1 MWVISCG
8 NTDTYHYVSP
18 IHQGMELDRNEYLQ
32 QRGILPRITQRRILS
47 IKIIMDYKDYY
58 KILGVDKKA
67 GPEEIKKAFRKLAVK
82 YHPDKTKGDKTAE
95 EKFKEANEANEV
107 LSNPEKRKKYDE
119 LGQNWN
125 QYRQPG
131 TDEGYYQ
138 QGGSG
143 RQGRNRQDGFGQ
155 GGFSDFFEQF
165 FGGSYGGEQFSNSN
179 FQTAGQ
185 DLRLDLDITLEEAF
199 HGTTRQFLVDGE
211 KLQIRLKPGVY
222 DGQQLRI
229 KGKGGKGKGNG
240 PRGDIY
246 GFVHLQKHP
255 RFTVSHNDLH
265 CTVTIDLYTSLL
277 GGKTSV
283 DTLKGMTKINIAP
296 GIENG
301 KVLRLKNM
309 GMPFYNEPD
318 KYGDLYAKVNIT
330 LPKDLSPQEIEL
342 FRQLSEIRNKNN
354 N

>member
-1 MWVISCG
+1 
-8 NTDTYHYVSP
+8 
-18 IHQGMELDRNEYLQ
+18 ME
-32 QRGILPRITQRRILS
+32 
-47 IKIIMDYKDYY
+47 YKDYY
-58 KILGVDKKA
+58 KILGIDKKA
-67 GPEEIKKAFRKLAVK
+67 SADEIKKAFRKLAVK

-125 QYRQPG
+125 QY
-131 TDEGYYQ
+131 DQ
-138 QGGSG
+138 QGYGQG
-143 RQGRNRQDGFGQ
+143 YGEQGGFRRQSRSKQGKQDFGFGQ

-165 FGGSYGGEQFSNSN
+165 FGGSYGGDEFSNNN
-179 FQTAGQ
+179 FQTAGH
-185 DLRLDLDITLEEAF
+185 DLRLDLDVTLEEAY
-199 HGTTRQFLVDGE
+199 HGTTRQFIVDGE

-222 DGQQLRI
+222 NGQQLRI

-246 GFVHLQKHP
+246 GFVNLQKHP
-255 RFTVSHNDLH
+255 RYAVSQNDLH
-265 CTVTIDLYTSLL
+265 CTITIDLYTSIL

-283 DTLKGMTKINIAP
+283 ETLKGMTRINIAP
-296 GIENG
+296 GTENG

-309 GMPFYNEPD
+309 GMPFYNEPN
-318 KYGDLYAKVNIT
+318 KFGDLYAKVNII
-330 LPKDLSPQEIEL
+330 LPKDLSPKEIEL
-342 FRQLSEIRNKNN
+342 FRQLQEIRNKNN